1 MALGRWKLGIMAD
14 LLYSRKVL
22 RKPDQHLVKPYLKN
36 MEAMDLVKRI
46 PIYNKKEFKYMIKSP
61 IMELSFMLD
70 EKYNFFQQD
79 ISRNTLKTEVS
90 NILPKQIE
98 RFTGELFAQIYDGTY
113 EYFYSKDFDIDFIIK
128 RGKKVLAVG
137 EVKWTKPIKKD
148 IDNFISRTKHIS
160 GDKIFFS
167 KIEVDD
173 ERIIS
178 LTPDNIL
185 KWIKRKGQR

>member
-1 MALGRWKLGIMAD
+1 
-14 LLYSRKVL
+14 
-22 RKPDQHLVKPYLKN
+22 
-36 MEAMDLVKRI
+36 
-46 PIYNKKEFKYMIKSP
+46 MIKSP

-79 ISRNTLKTEVS
+79 ISRKTLKKEIS
-90 NILPKQIE
+90 NILPKHIE

-128 RGKKVLAVG
+128 RGKKVLAAG
-137 EVKWTKPIKKD
+137 EVKWAKPIKND
-148 IDNFISRTKHIS
+148 IDNYISRTKHIP

-167 KIEVDD
+167 RTKVDD
-173 ERIIS
+173 ERVIS

-185 KWIKRKGQR
+185 DWIKSK